1 MWQYKWLIA
10 EHVSQGI
17 RIRPLLMILFRG
29 ASVKNT
35 PCTRNTSSRGGKL
48 ARDKL
53 QPFEWVLKVLS
64 KCTRFYPGM
73 PPLQVFQQLC
83 VSPLLKKASPWG
95 LTAEALPWTGSTHGS
110 WRPIQF
116 HKKTQRFRFSHIFL
130 CCDLDH
136 PTNFQNPPIRAFRD
150 NIIFPF

>member
-95 LTAEALPWTGSTHGS
+95 LTAEALPWTGSTTKLPIDEVAKS
-110 WRPIQF
+110 WTVKVTPCYLLLVLFDGIYYVIWHF
-116 HKKTQRFRFSHIFL
+116 
-130 CCDLDH
+130 C
-136 PTNFQNPPIRAFRD
+136 NF
-150 NIIFPF
+150 